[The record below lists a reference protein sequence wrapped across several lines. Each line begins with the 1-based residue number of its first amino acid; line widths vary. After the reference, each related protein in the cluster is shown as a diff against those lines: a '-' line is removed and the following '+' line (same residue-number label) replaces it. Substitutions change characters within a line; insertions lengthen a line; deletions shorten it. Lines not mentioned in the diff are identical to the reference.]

1 MHLKFWTLLLAGA
14 LVVFAGIMVFS
25 FDPNKHQDTATQPQ
39 SEGEGGV
46 MAVPRAERRSDEPP
60 APPGPPKS
68 TAGLDIDRP
77 ELDLRDRPAPLLVVD
92 SFAPAEQSVLSTWSQ
107 LNVNG
112 GHFDVLTIP
121 APASPGEGLSS
132 DTLVAAQGWAGDG
145 VLGWRMSD
153 VLIAMCGRVVARA
166 RVSAERPDVAEA
178 VHPNLLPSGWVAQ
191 IRAGDMPTCDD
202 DRMTAWGVVPGE
214 PARLAPLIGSHSF
227 AVKLSGDGD
236 RQRVSA
242 QSNPDPAAFPLPPLQ
257 SIEVLASRANMRR
270 CGSTACAVVAQV
282 DRGVSRGRLLDRQE
296 TWSLIA
302 FEDRVGWLFNRLYRV
317 VE

>member
-1 MHLKFWTLLLAGA
+1 MHFKPWTLLLAGA

-25 FDPNKHQDTATQPQ
+25 FDPKKHQDAATQSQ
-39 SEGEGGV
+39 TEGEGGI
-46 MAVPRAERRSDEPP
+46 MAERRADEAPAPPEPP
-60 APPGPPKS
+60 AT
-68 TAGLDIDRP
+68 TAGIDIDRP
-77 ELDLRDRPAPLLVVD
+77 ELDLRDGPAPLLVVD

-121 APASPGEGLSS
+121 APASPGKGLSS
-132 DTLVAAQGWAGDG
+132 DTLVAAQGWAGDAA
-145 VLGWRMSD
+145 LGWRMSD

-166 RVSAERPDVAEA
+166 RVSAERPDVAAA

-191 IRAGDMPTCDD
+191 IWAGDLPTCDD
-202 DRMTAWGVVPGE
+202 TRMTAWGVVPGE
-214 PARLAPLIGSHSF
+214 PAVLAPLIGSHAIDVNSDR
-227 AVKLSGDGD
+227 DGGG
-236 RQRVSA
+236 QRVSA
-242 QSNPDPAAFPLPPLQ
+242 QSVPDPEAFPLPPLR

-270 CGSTACAVVAQV
+270 CGNTDCPVVAQI
-282 DRGVSRGRLLDRQE
+282 DRGVSRGRLLDRQD

-302 FEDRVGWLFNRLYRV
+302 FGLFNRLYRV